1 MRLMTTVV
9 LLVALIMISSQ
20 ASDARQP
27 AGLHVLLTNDDGYQ
41 ASGLRVMREALAAAG
56 HRVTVVAPAENQ
68 SGAGTRATT
77 SRFRVE
83 QKAEGVWA
91 VEGSPL
97 DAAWVGLQIVLRNA
111 PPDLVVSGINQGANP
126 GSSLASGTVGAAL
139 AAAVRGYPAIAV
151 SAQIRP
157 DEASAQ
163 PVRYPIMER
172 AYPGAAQIVLGLM
185 RKLCTPGCPPAMKE
199 GTVLNV
205 NHPVGD
211 LAQAKGILFIQPG
224 GDWDVI
230 FEQVSPTELQ
240 GRLVVPTCVPGS
252 LKTDVTA
259 VACGYVAITAL
270 NASRRVDAPV
280 WQRLERSLKGFDP
293 RVR

>member
-20 ASDARQP
+20 ASDAQQP

-83 QKAEGVWA
+83 QKAEGVSGIG
-91 VEGSPL
+91 GSPL

-111 PPDLVVSGINQGANP
+111 PPDLVVSGIDQGANP

-163 PVRYPIMER
+163 PVRYPTAR
-172 AYPGAAQIVLGLM
+172 
-185 RKLCTPGCPPAMKE
+185 
-199 GTVLNV
+199 
-205 NHPVGD
+205 
-211 LAQAKGILFIQPG
+211 
-224 GDWDVI
+224 
-230 FEQVSPTELQ
+230 S
-240 GRLVVPTCVPGS
+240 VPTLVRRGS
-252 LKTDVTA
+252 CSV
-259 VACGYVAITAL
+259 
-270 NASRRVDAPV
+270 S
-280 WQRLERSLKGFDP
+280 
-293 RVR
+293 